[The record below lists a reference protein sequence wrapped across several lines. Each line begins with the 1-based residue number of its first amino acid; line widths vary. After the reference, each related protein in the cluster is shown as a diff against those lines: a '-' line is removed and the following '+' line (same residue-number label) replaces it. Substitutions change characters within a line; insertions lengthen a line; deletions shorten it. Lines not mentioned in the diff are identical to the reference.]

1 MHEFALVL
9 AGILLAGAPLV
20 LATLGETITEKAG
33 VINLSLDGTMLLSA
47 MAAFALASATG
58 SPWTGALGGMA
69 VGAAVA
75 AILGLTNIYLGQSQ
89 LAVGFILTLLC
100 RDLAYFLGHSYSR
113 QPGPTFGLWG
123 IPGLSETP
131 VLDALLGR
139 QSPVVALS
147 LAAIVLCWWW
157 MYKTV
162 GGMRLRAVGESPRAA
177 FGRGIR
183 VRLTRLAACLIGGAL
198 VGLAGAAYSLAVK
211 PGWGRPQG
219 CEGAGW
225 IALAIVIFG
234 GWHPVRAA
242 IGAYFFAALQVSGIY
257 LQELFPSVPA
267 QVFQVAPFP
276 MMIVTLLAVNIGRVS
291 IVQDFMRRYPFL
303 KRFSGSWPITS
314 PAALGQDFDPKK
326 GL

>member
-1 MHEFALVL
+1 
-9 AGILLAGAPLV
+9 
-20 LATLGETITEKAG
+20 
-33 VINLSLDGTMLLSA
+33 
-47 MAAFALASATG
+47 
-58 SPWTGALGGMA
+58 
-69 VGAAVA
+69 
-75 AILGLTNIYLGQSQ
+75 
-89 LAVGFILTLLC
+89 VGFILTLLC
-100 RDLAYFLGHSYSR
+100 RDLAYFLGHAYSR
-113 QPGPTFGLWG
+113 QPGPTLGFWS
-123 IPGLSETP
+123 IPGLSDTP
-131 VLDALLGR
+131 LLDVLLGR
-139 QSPVVALS
+139 QSPVVYVS
-147 LAAIVLCWWW
+147 LAAIGLCWWW
-157 MYKTV
+157 MYRTS

-183 VRLTRLAACLIGGAL
+183 VRLSRFAACLAGGAL

-257 LQELFPSVPA
+257 LQDIFPSVPA

-291 IVQDFMRRYPFL
+291 FMQDLMRRYPFL
-303 KRFSGSWPITS
+303 KRFSGAWPITS